1 MRNSILKCRDITAD
15 KSPYHQNY
23 VRHHIKTWELD
34 HKEYWP
40 LKRLFFWPANR
51 SKQLILKGINPEYSL
66 EGLMLKLKFQ
76 CIGYLMQSNDSLENI
91 LRLRKIEGRRRR
103 GWYKMRWLDSII
115 DSMDMS
121 PRKLWEIVKDRK
133 ARWAAVH
140 GVTKRQTQ
148 VINWIAIVEFKIFS
162 FIYLIPSYLKV
173 SYMILSFPYLKELK
187 ISFNYPK
194 INYLS
199 VSYLTMALIIP
210 PHIHIPNL
218 PI

>member
-1 MRNSILKCRDITAD
+1 MITASNPITSWQIEGEKIETVIVFILLGSKITVDSVCSHEIKRSLPLERKTMRNSILKCRDITAD

-103 GWYKMRWLDSII
+103 GDTRWD
-115 DSMDMS
+115 
-121 PRKLWEIVKDRK
+121 
-133 ARWAAVH
+133 
-140 GVTKRQTQ
+140 G
-148 VINWIAIVEFKIFS
+148 WIAS
-162 FIYLIPSYLKV
+162 
-173 SYMILSFPYLKELK
+173 
-187 ISFNYPK
+187 
-194 INYLS
+194 
-199 VSYLTMALIIP
+199 LTQWTWVRA
-210 PHIHIPNL
+210 NSGR
-218 PI
+218 